1 MTQHEHIY
9 VADGI
14 QLAMK
19 MLCLIRSLH
28 FFLSLAHHFQT
39 KLKSIFQ
46 RSRNKT
52 LLIIFGVMHPI
63 HTAVHGLS
71 SILSMTFVHFPQ
83 SILFTV
89 NFQPD
94 TAPFC
99 RGPGFLVCGL
109 WIHLCYYIDVLFDLS
124 YIRLY
129 LLIMPLYILVHCFI
143 CCILLSLVLFS

>member
-19 MLCLIRSLH
+19 MLCLIRSLY
-28 FFLSLAHHFQT
+28 FFLSLAHHSQT

-52 LLIIFGVMHPI
+52 LFIIFGVIHPI
-63 HTAVHGLS
+63 HAAVHGLS
-71 SILSMTFVHFPQ
+71 SILSMTFGHFPQ

-143 CCILLSLVLFS
+143 CCILLSLLLFS